1 MASADTSKVQ
11 SEAAGSDNAGAGRA
25 NAARANAGRANTGTA
40 NSAAAAASE
49 PLRKRERRVLKKYP
63 NRRLYDTR
71 LSAYVTIEDVRQYIL
86 KREAIQV
93 LDSKTQHDITRTVL
107 MQIISEQE
115 NEGHEPLLT
124 NRVLEVLIRF
134 YGEPG
139 YGYLG
144 RFLEQSISTF
154 LEQQRRYQQHMQTLI
169 ESSPVRLM
177 QQLAEQNTQFWRSL
191 LGGVAGSGQDRAANA
206 APSFSG
212 AAPDS
217 GPSRAAQQHAAGA
230 GTGGNVPPSPDAAE
244 PDADTPLDEGIELQG
259 AGIRTPSDRL

>member
-1 MASADTSKVQ
+1 MASTDTNRTN
-11 SEAAGSDNAGAGRA
+11 SERAGADKSK
-25 NAARANAGRANTGTA
+25 AGKANTANA
-40 NSAAAAASE
+40 NSADASASE

-93 LDSKTQHDITRTVL
+93 LDSKTQQDITRTVL

-154 LEQQRRYQQHMQTLI
+154 LEQQRRYQKHMQTII
-169 ESSPVRLM
+169 ESSPIRLM
-177 QQLAEQNTQFWRSL
+177 QQLADQNTQFWRSL
-191 LGGVAGSGQDRAANA
+191 LGGAAGNGTDPAANA
-206 APSFSG
+206 APSFTG
-212 AAPDS
+212 AASES
-217 GPSRAAQQHAAGA
+217 GPNRAAQQQAAGS
-230 GTGGNVPPSPDAAE
+230 GTGRAVPPTPDDAE
-244 PDADTPLDEGIELQG
+244 QDIDTPLDEGIELQG
-259 AGIRTPSDRL
+259 AGIRTQSDKL

>member
-1 MASADTSKVQ
+1 MASTESTGRNAEKAGADKPNTGSANAAKANAADTS
-11 SEAAGSDNAGAGRA
+11 AG
-25 NAARANAGRANTGTA
+25 
-40 NSAAAAASE
+40 E

-93 LDSKTQHDITRTVL
+93 LDSKTQQDITRTVL

-154 LEQQRRYQQHMQTLI
+154 LEQQRRYQQHMQTI
-169 ESSPVRLM
+169 IANSPIRLM
-177 QQLAEQNTQFWRSL
+177 QQLADQNTQFWRSL
-191 LGGVAGSGQDRAANA
+191 LGGTAGSGTE
-206 APSFSG
+206 PSAG
-212 AAPDS
+212 AAQDAGS
-217 GPSRAAQQHAAGA
+217 RRAAQQQAAKGEA
-230 GTGGNVPPSPDAAE
+230 DSTAASPPDAT
-244 PDADTPLDEGIELQG
+244 DLDSDTPLDEGIELQG
-259 AGIRTPSDRL
+259 AASRMQPDKLQG

>member
-1 MASADTSKVQ
+1 MASTDTGSASAEKANPEKTVPGNA
-11 SEAAGSDNAGAGRA
+11 SPDAAN
-25 NAARANAGRANTGTA
+25 
-40 NSAAAAASE
+40 ASE
-49 PLRKRERRVLKKYP
+49 PTRKRARRVLKKYP

-93 LDSKTQHDITRTVL
+93 LDSKTQQDITRIVL

-144 RFLEQSISTF
+144 RFLEQSISAF

-169 ESSPVRLM
+169 ESSPIRLI
-177 QQLAEQNTQFWRSL
+177 QQLADQNTQFWRSL
-191 LGGVAGSGQDRAANA
+191 LGGTAGNTQEPSASTTTSAAAAASESGFRRAAKQQAARAGSGSGLANA
-206 APSFSG
+206 MKSDPS
-212 AAPDS
+212 
-217 GPSRAAQQHAAGA
+217 
-230 GTGGNVPPSPDAAE
+230 TL
-244 PDADTPLDEGIELQG
+244 DADTPLDEGIELQG
-259 AGIRTPSDRL
+259 AGIRGSSDPV